1 MLERGR
7 RVGCPLLQ
15 REVPDSLQLI
25 CFYQRALWCG
35 EDGGEFLN
43 RLDDIDLGAQRCKQ
57 IEGDP
62 PNPGA
67 GLQSMLE
74 RE

>member
-7 RVGCPLLQ
+7 CVGRPLLQ
-15 REVPDSLQLI
+15 RNVPDPLQLI
-25 CFYQRALWCG
+25 CFYQRALWCC
-35 EDGGEFLN
+35 EYGGEFLD

-57 IEGDP
+57 IEGDA

-67 GLQSMLE
+67 GLQRMLE
-74 RE
+74 HE